1 MLPPFLSSLSKTLL
15 GTLAV
20 LLYQNSSLSYAQEKQ
35 EQEFRIDD
43 SEVPQAASSFIAQV
57 PVKKSFRWYKEKNGA
72 LVTFEAKGRWNRHE
86 ISIEF
91 DDAGVIEDIEITQK
105 MRSIPQAVRER
116 ITAVLKE
123 ESSRYRIKKMQ
134 YQFVGKPEV
143 LLALLMRDS
152 LEQLS
157 SNYELVVQ
165 VKVDNAYHIYEYLFD
180 NSGKLTQRLEVM
192 ERNSF
197 NIQF

>member
-15 GTLAV
+15 GTLAM
-20 LLYQNSSLSYAQEKQ
+20 LLYLNSSLSYAQEKQ

-43 SEVPQAASSFIAQV
+43 SEVPEAASSFIAKV
-57 PVKKSFRWYKEKNGA
+57 PVKKSFRWYKEKNGS

-91 DDAGVIEDIEITQK
+91 NDAGVIEDIEITQK

>member
-15 GTLAV
+15 GTLAM
-20 LLYQNSSLSYAQEKQ
+20 LLYLNSSLSYAQEKQ

-43 SEVPQAASSFIAQV
+43 SEVPEAASSFIAQV
-57 PVKKSFRWYKEKNGA
+57 PVKKSFRWYKEKNGS

-91 DDAGVIEDIEITQK
+91 NDAGVIEDIEITQK

-123 ESSRYRIKKMQ
+123 EGSRYRIKKMQ

-152 LEQLS
+152 LEQLA

>member
-1 MLPPFLSSLSKTLL
+1 
-15 GTLAV
+15 
-20 LLYQNSSLSYAQEKQ
+20 
-35 EQEFRIDD
+35 
-43 SEVPQAASSFIAQV
+43 
-57 PVKKSFRWYKEKNGA
+57 
-72 LVTFEAKGRWNRHE
+72 
-86 ISIEF
+86 
-91 DDAGVIEDIEITQK
+91 

-116 ITAVLKE
+116 ITAVLRE

-152 LEQLS
+152 LEQLA

>member
-15 GTLAV
+15 GTLAM
-20 LLYQNSSLSYAQEKQ
+20 LLYLNSSLSYAQEKQ

-43 SEVPQAASSFIAQV
+43 SEVPEAASSFIAQV
-57 PVKKSFRWYKEKNGA
+57 PVKKSFRWYKEKNGS

-91 DDAGVIEDIEITQK
+91 NDVGVIEDIEITQK

-152 LEQLS
+152 LEQLA

>member
-20 LLYQNSSLSYAQEKQ
+20 LLYLNSSLSYAQEKQ

>member
-15 GTLAV
+15 GTLAM
-20 LLYQNSSLSYAQEKQ
+20 LLYLNSSLSYAQEKQ

-57 PVKKSFRWYKEKNGA
+57 PVKKLFRWYKEKNGS

-91 DDAGVIEDIEITQK
+91 NDAGVIEDIEITQK
-105 MRSIPQAVRER
+105 MRSIPQAVREC
-116 ITAVLKE
+116 ITAVLRE

-152 LEQLS
+152 LEQLA

>member
-20 LLYQNSSLSYAQEKQ
+20 LLYLNSSLSYAQEKQ

-123 ESSRYRIKKMQ
+123 ESSRYRIKKMR

>member
-15 GTLAV
+15 GTLAM
-20 LLYQNSSLSYAQEKQ
+20 LLYLNSSLSYAQEKQ

-43 SEVPQAASSFIAQV
+43 SEVPEAASSFIAQV
-57 PVKKSFRWYKEKNGA
+57 PVKKSFRWYKEKNGS

-91 DDAGVIEDIEITQK
+91 NDAGVIEDIEITQK

-152 LEQLS
+152 LEQLA

>member
-1 MLPPFLSSLSKTLL
+1 
-15 GTLAV
+15 
-20 LLYQNSSLSYAQEKQ
+20 
-35 EQEFRIDD
+35 
-43 SEVPQAASSFIAQV
+43 
-57 PVKKSFRWYKEKNGA
+57 
-72 LVTFEAKGRWNRHE
+72 
-86 ISIEF
+86 
-91 DDAGVIEDIEITQK
+91 
-105 MRSIPQAVRER
+105 MRGIPQAVREC
-116 ITAVLKE
+116 ITAVLRE

-152 LEQLS
+152 LEQLA